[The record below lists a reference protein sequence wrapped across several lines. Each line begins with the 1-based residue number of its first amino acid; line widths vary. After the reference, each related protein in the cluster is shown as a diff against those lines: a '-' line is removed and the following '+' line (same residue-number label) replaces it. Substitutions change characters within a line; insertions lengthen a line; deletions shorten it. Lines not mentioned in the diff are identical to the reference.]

1 MTIMLPSSARRMSA
15 RRMSLGRNQK
25 KRQPN
30 LYKGKHKREVTTEI
44 MDCLSMWGG
53 IREVLTILTKELKE
67 NLCILG

>member
-1 MTIMLPSSARRMSA
+1 
-15 RRMSLGRNQK
+15 MSLGRNQK